1 MRFSKTDAYGNT
13 TAFMSLHPGE
23 TMSESKFDKIISAIK
38 TIAVCVVMVVAICMQ
53 GDAGLIFSGLVL
65 TGAWLIKFARVM

>member
-1 MRFSKTDAYGNT
+1 M
-13 TAFMSLHPGE
+13 PGSGVSPMPKLKRDFE
-23 TMSESKFDKIISAIK
+23 KIISVIK

-65 TGAWLIKFARVM
+65 TGAWLIKIVG